1 MSGNMRAS
9 MKANM
14 NANFLNQDCLGVV
27 LAGGKSSRMGSNK
40 ALLMRN
46 SSSQYGQSSG
56 SENMLSYSK
65 KLLKNIG
72 INKVVVSGDINSGN
86 TKNGDIGNG
95 NTDIY
100 VTDQFSEL
108 GPMGGIYSVIK
119 KYQQKSL
126 LILPVDL
133 PLMTQQ
139 TLQQLK
145 MKGELTQK
153 ACFFSDHFL
162 PLYLPNNAFVEQFF
176 TTNFAQY
183 QQVHKS
189 AVNEKGDNKKNG
201 PSIRSLL
208 AQVPHQALALKSS
221 QCLFNSN
228 TPEEWRQAQERFNV

>member
-1 MSGNMRAS
+1 MKGNILAS

-14 NANFLNQDCLGVV
+14 SASFFNQDCLGVV
-27 LAGGKSSRMGSNK
+27 LAGGKSSRMGANK

-46 SSSQYGQSSG
+46 SSTYNGQSRG

-65 KLLKNIG
+65 NLLKNIG
-72 INKVVVSGDINSGN
+72 INNIVVSGHIDDGN
-86 TKNGDIGNG
+86 TE
-95 NTDIY
+95 TY
-100 VTDQFSEL
+100 VADQFAEL

-119 KYQQKSL
+119 KYQPKAL

-145 MKGELTQK
+145 MKGELSQK
-153 ACFFSDHFL
+153 ACFFTDHFL

-176 TTNFAQY
+176 TSNFAQY
-183 QQVHKS
+183 QQGHKS
-189 AVNEKGDNKKNG
+189 AVNEKGDKKKNG
-201 PSIRSLL
+201 PSIRSMF
-208 AQVPHQALALKSS
+208 AQVPHQALALKSP

-228 TPEEWRQAQERFNV
+228 TPEEWQQAQQRFTV

>member
-1 MSGNMRAS
+1 MKGNILAS

-14 NANFLNQDCLGVV
+14 SASFFNQDCLGVV
-27 LAGGKSSRMGSNK
+27 LAGGKSSRMGANK

-46 SSSQYGQSSG
+46 SSTYNGQSRG

-65 KLLKNIG
+65 NLLKNIG
-72 INKVVVSGDINSGN
+72 INNIVVSGHIDDGN
-86 TKNGDIGNG
+86 TE
-95 NTDIY
+95 TY
-100 VTDQFSEL
+100 VADQFAEL

-119 KYQQKSL
+119 KYQPKAL

-145 MKGELTQK
+145 MKGELSQK
-153 ACFFSDHFL
+153 ACYFTDHFL

-176 TTNFAQY
+176 TSNFAQY
-183 QQVHKS
+183 QQGHKS
-189 AVNEKGDNKKNG
+189 AVNEKGDKKKNG
-201 PSIRSLL
+201 PSIRSMF
-208 AQVPHQALALKSS
+208 AQVPHQALALKSP

-228 TPEEWRQAQERFNV
+228 TPEEWQQAQQRFTV

>member
-1 MSGNMRAS
+1 MVR
-9 MKANM
+9 NM
-14 NANFLNQDCLGVV
+14 NASFLNQDCLGVV

-46 SSSQYGQSSG
+46 SPSHYGQSRS

-65 KLLKNIG
+65 NLLKNIG
-72 INKVVVSGDINSGN
+72 INNVVVSGNISSGN
-86 TKNGDIGNG
+86 AKSGDVGEG
-95 NTDIY
+95 NTEHY
-100 VTDQFSEL
+100 VADQFVGL

-119 KYQQKSL
+119 KYQPKSL

-145 MKGELTQK
+145 IKGELTQR
-153 ACFFSDHFL
+153 ACFFTDHFL

-176 TTNFAQY
+176 TANFAQY
-183 QQVHKS
+183 QQGKINTMNAKS
-189 AVNEKGDNKKNG
+189 DKKKNG
-201 PSIRSLL
+201 PSIRSMF

-228 TPEEWRQAQERFNV
+228 TPEEWQQAQQRLNV